1 MRIVTVNCNGIR
13 SATSKGMFTWL
24 KRQKPDVICLQEIKA
39 LESDLPPEA
48 LPWKKWHAFFH
59 PADKKG
65 YAGVALYC
73 KREPDRVQ
81 IGTGIKWIDA
91 EGRYLQADFGNL
103 SVYRSM
109 SRRARPRRSR
119 KRKNSASWMRLCR
132 I

>member
-1 MRIVTVNCNGIR
+1 MRIITVNCNGIR

-39 LESDLPPEA
+39 LEADLPEEA
-48 LPWKKWHAFFH
+48 RPWKKWHAFYH

-81 IGTGIKWIDA
+81 IGTGI
-91 EGRYLQADFGNL
+91 
-103 SVYRSM
+103 
-109 SRRARPRRSR
+109 
-119 KRKNSASWMRLCR
+119 
-132 I
+132 